1 MRTYDTSVVFKVEED
16 TVRSLPWFALSDN
29 NSGHNLLSQ
38 LWLSLLNGSHNHVT
52 NTSSGETVETGT
64 GSLDGDDVKISGT
77 RVVAAVHD
85 CTTMLRVQISVKLN
99 M

>member
-1 MRTYDTSVVFKVEED
+1 MSTYDTGVVLKVEED
-16 TVRSLPWFALSDN
+16 TIRSLPWFALSDN

-38 LWLSLLNGSHNHVT
+38 FWLSLLNGSHNHIT
-52 NTSSGETVETGT
+52 NTSSGEAVEAGT
-64 GSLDGDDVKISGT
+64 GGLDGDDVKISGT
-77 RVVAAVHD
+77 GVVTAVHD